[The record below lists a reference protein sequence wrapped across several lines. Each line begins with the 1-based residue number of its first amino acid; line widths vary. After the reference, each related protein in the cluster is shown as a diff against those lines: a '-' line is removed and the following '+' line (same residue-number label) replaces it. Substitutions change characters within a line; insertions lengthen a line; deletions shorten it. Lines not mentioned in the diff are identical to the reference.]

1 MSKISSEATEKPG
14 TGVLRMGAGELSK
27 KNIRNEPDRS
37 DLSFSFR
44 LISCLLIYNQNV
56 IPLRRKA
63 KL

>member
-1 MSKISSEATEKPG
+1 MSKTAAKQRVSAKR
-14 TGVLRMGAGELSK
+14 VLRMGAGELSK

-44 LISCLLIYNQNV
+44 LISCILIYNQNV
-56 IPLRRKA
+56 ISLRRKA